1 MGVEEDNWE
10 ATVAIFTGILA
21 KETVVGTL
29 NSLYT
34 QEDAPADG
42 TTAAEPAG
50 YELGAALGAAVAT
63 IPANLEAL
71 PGSITDPFG
80 FSVMAGSSDDV
91 AAQVGASSSV
101 FAGLQQGFTGGTV
114 QVYAY
119 LLFVLLY
126 LPCVAS
132 FGAMTREMGLRYTLI
147 AVAYIAV
154 VSWSIATLFF
164 QLGAG
169 GSATWIAVSLLL
181 LAGAGLA
188 FWILGIRER
197 STAARRT
204 PVGGAYPAAG

>member
-42 TTAAEPAG
+42 TTSGEPAG

-164 QLGAG
+164 QLGTG

-204 PVGGAYPAAG
+204 PVSGAYPAAG